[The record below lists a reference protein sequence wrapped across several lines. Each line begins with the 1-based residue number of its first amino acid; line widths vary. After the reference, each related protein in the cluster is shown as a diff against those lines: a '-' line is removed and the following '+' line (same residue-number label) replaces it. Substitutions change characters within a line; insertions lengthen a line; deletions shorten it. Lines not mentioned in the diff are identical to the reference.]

1 MVLLEPERMKDYRS
15 HLPHTFTS
23 LMGSWHKTLPPMF
36 YKVWD
41 FLPYLPWNKSCRIIQ
56 TKLLSCGLELGPHNW
71 PWSHPVPSVSCSSF
85 IFFLRFLYL
94 AVVSLHCYTRAFSSG
109 SEQWLLFAV
118 LSRLLLLQA
127 WALGTWVSVAVA
139 PWAGGIFPQPET
151 EPMPPVLQ
159 GRYLTTGQPGK
170 LPLLSF
176 LMYGTKMIG
185 I

>member
-41 FLPYLPWNKSCRIIQ
+41 FLPYLPCNKSCRIIQ
-56 TKLLSCGLELGPHNW
+56 TKLLSCSLELGPHNW

-85 IFFLRFLYL
+85 IYFFFLRFLYL

-109 SEQWLLFAV
+109 SEQRLLFAV
-118 LSRLLLLQA
+118 LSRLPLLQA
-127 WALGTWVSVAVA
+127 WALGTWASVAVA
-139 PWAGGIFPQPET
+139 H
-151 EPMPPVLQ
+151 
-159 GRYLTTGQPGK
+159 GQVESSPNQR
-170 LPLLSF
+170 LNPRLL
-176 LMYGTKMIG
+176 YCKADT
-185 I
+185 